1 MDYFKIN
8 SKTLT
13 RNPTDISQSKYKI
26 QKTDRT
32 IDGTLVSDI
41 VAGKNR
47 VTFTWDYLSTA
58 DLRKLLDEVNGT
70 AYPIVEYTD
79 PQSGT
84 GLMSITGAAESV
96 SYVPHYDSRN
106 GGGIWKEVKVSFEEM

>member
-41 VAGKNR
+41 VAVKNK
-47 VTFTWDYLSTA
+47 VTFTWDYLPTA

-70 AYPIVEYTD
+70 AYPIVQYTD
-79 PQSGT
+79 PQG
-84 GLMSITGAAESV
+84 GAELLSITGTAETV
-96 SYVPHYDSRN
+96 AYVPFYDSRL
-106 GGGIWKEVKVSFEEM
+106 GVVIWKDVKVSFEEV